1 MEKRAV
7 LAIVLSLVVVVL
19 WSIFFA
25 PVPPPPPSEVSEPAP
40 SSSAPPAGVGT
51 PQPTV
56 PASPG
61 SASSTAATPERPPGA
76 PAAQEV
82 FVAVD
87 TGVARFMLTSQGASV
102 RAVQL
107 LAYHTTLAK
116 DAPPVEIAPVP
127 GSTTL
132 PLNTVLSLE
141 QRVIAL
147 GQVVFTPSQTE
158 LTLSANQPEGTVAF
172 RGDLGDGRTVHRL
185 YRFHHTNYTFE
196 VSTWIEGLQPPA
208 GSSMLLLWGPGLL
221 RHTDGAGRQ
230 GQTAEHPR
238 SYVSGKVLHE
248 TPKKPGET
256 QIEQGQVAWTAL
268 ADTYFAAVLMP
279 QEPPGEAVMAR
290 RLEGDALEI
299 GLRTPLPQGQAK
311 QTVRVYVGPK
321 SQPLLEATD
330 PSLDKLIDLGFFS
343 PLARPMLQF
352 LRLLNGLV
360 HNYGLTIILT
370 TILIKIAFW
379 PLTQTSYKSMQS
391 MQKLQ
396 PKLKELQV
404 VYKDDRQALNRAMMQ
419 LYREHKVNPM
429 GGCLPMVLQIPVFF
443 AFYNALL
450 YSIELRHAPF
460 ICWHTE
466 LWWIGRGICDLSVHD
481 PSYVTPVLMGVTM
494 FIQQKMTPTTGDPMQ
509 AKIMQFMP
517 LMFLMFFLKAPAG
530 LVIYWLVNNVLSI
543 AQQMLINRTYAAPDV
558 TKAAVSSKR

>member
-25 PVPPPPPSEVSEPAP
+25 PAPPPPPSEVSD
-40 SSSAPPAGVGT
+40 SSSEPPANTTAPQQAPPGNAGPVSLAGGT
-51 PQPTV
+51 
-56 PASPG
+56 A
-61 SASSTAATPERPPGA
+61 ERPPGS
-76 PAAQEV
+76 PASQEA
-82 FVAVD
+82 FVTVD

-102 RAVQL
+102 KAVQL
-107 LAYHTTLAK
+107 HAYSTTLAK
-116 DAPPVEIAPVP
+116 GAPPIEIAPVP
-127 GSTTL
+127 GATTL
-132 PLNTVLSLE
+132 PLTAELSMD
-141 QRVIAL
+141 QRITAL

-158 LTLSANQPEGTVAF
+158 VTLSTAQPEQTVAF
-172 RGDLGDGRTVHRL
+172 RGELGDGRTVHRL
-185 YRFHHTNYTFE
+185 YRFHYSDYTFE
-196 VSTWIEGLQPPA
+196 VSTWVEGLQPPA
-208 GSSMLLLWGPGLL
+208 GSSMFLLWGPGLL
-221 RHTDGAGRQ
+221 RHTQDVGRQ
-230 GQTAEHPR
+230 GQTGEQPR

-248 TPKKPGET
+248 APKKPGES
-256 QIEQGQVAWTAL
+256 QVEQGQVAWTAL

-279 QEPPGEAVMAR
+279 KEPASDAVIAR
-290 RLEGDALEI
+290 RLEGDTLEV
-299 GLRTPLPQGQAK
+299 GLRTPLTQDRAR

-321 SQPLLEATD
+321 SQPLLEAAE

-360 HNYGLTIILT
+360 HNYGVTIMLA

-379 PLTQTSYKSMQS
+379 PLTQTSYKSMQA

-404 VYKDDRQALNRAMMQ
+404 VYKDDKQALNRAMMQ

-450 YSIELRHAPF
+450 YAIELRHAPF
-460 ICWHTE
+460 VCWETE
-466 LWWIGRGICDLSVHD
+466 LWWIGRGICDLSVYD
-481 PSYVTPVLMGVTM
+481 PSYVTPVLMGITM
-494 FIQQKMTPTTGDPMQ
+494 FVQQKMTPTTGDPTQ
-509 AKIMQFMP
+509 AKVMQFMP
-517 LMFLMFFLKAPAG
+517 LIFLMFFLKAPAG

-543 AQQMLINRTYAAPDV
+543 AQQLLINRTYNPTMAKP
-558 TKAAVSSKR
+558 AVVSKG

>member
-25 PVPPPPPSEVSEPAP
+25 PAPPPPPSEVSDSSSEPPANTTAPQQAP
-40 SSSAPPAGVGT
+40 SGNAGPVSPAGGT
-51 PQPTV
+51 
-56 PASPG
+56 A
-61 SASSTAATPERPPGA
+61 ERPPGS
-76 PAAQEV
+76 PASQEA
-82 FVAVD
+82 FVTVD
-87 TGVARFMLTSQGASV
+87 TGVARFTLTSQGASV
-102 RAVQL
+102 KAVQL
-107 LAYHTTLAK
+107 HAYSTTLAK
-116 DAPPVEIAPVP
+116 GAPPIEIAPVP
-127 GSTTL
+127 GAATL
-132 PLNTVLSLE
+132 PLSAELYMD
-141 QRVIAL
+141 QRITAL

-158 LTLSANQPEGTVAF
+158 VTLSTAQPEQTVAF
-172 RGDLGDGRTVHRL
+172 RGELGDGRTVHRL
-185 YRFHHTNYTFE
+185 YRFRYTDYTFE
-196 VSTWIEGLQPPA
+196 VSTWVDGLQPPA
-208 GSSMLLLWGPGLL
+208 GSSMFLLWGPGLL
-221 RHTDGAGRQ
+221 RHTDDVNRQ
-230 GQTAEHPR
+230 GQTGEQPR

-248 TPKKPGET
+248 APKKPGES
-256 QIEQGQVAWTAL
+256 QVEQGQVAWTAL

-279 QEPPGEAVMAR
+279 KEPASDAVIAR
-290 RLEGDALEI
+290 RLEGDTLQV
-299 GLRTPLPQGQAK
+299 GLRTPLTQDRAR

-321 SQPLLEATD
+321 SQPLLEAAE

-360 HNYGLTIILT
+360 HNYGVTIMLA

-379 PLTQTSYKSMQS
+379 PLTQTSYKSMQA

-404 VYKDDRQALNRAMMQ
+404 VYKDDKQALNRAMMQ

-450 YSIELRHAPF
+450 YAIELRHAPF
-460 ICWHTE
+460 VCWQTE
-466 LWWIGRGICDLSVHD
+466 LWWIGRGICDLSVYD
-481 PSYVTPVLMGVTM
+481 PSYVTPVLMGITM
-494 FIQQKMTPTTGDPMQ
+494 FVQQKMTPTTGDPTQ
-509 AKIMQFMP
+509 AKVMQFMP
-517 LMFLMFFLKAPAG
+517 LIFLMFFLKAPAG

-543 AQQMLINRTYAAPDV
+543 AQQLLINRTYNPNMAKP
-558 TKAAVSSKR
+558 AVVSKG

>member
-25 PVPPPPPSEVSEPAP
+25 PAPPPPPSEVSEPTP
-40 SSSAPPAGVGT
+40 SPSAPPAGVGT
-51 PQPTV
+51 PQPAASV
-56 PASPG
+56 SPG
-61 SASSTAATPERPPGA
+61 AVSSTERPPSA
-76 PAAQEV
+76 PVTQEV
-82 FVAVD
+82 FVTVD
-87 TGVARFMLTSQGASV
+87 TGVARFTLTSQGASV

-107 LAYHTTLAK
+107 QAYHTTLAK
-116 DAPPVEIAPVP
+116 GAPPVEIAPVP

-132 PLNTVLSLE
+132 PLNAELSME
-141 QRVIAL
+141 QRVTSL

-158 LTLSANQPEGTVAF
+158 LTLSTTQPEGMVAF
-172 RGDLGDGRTVHRL
+172 HGDLGNGRTVHRL

-196 VSTWIEGLQPPA
+196 VSTWVEGLQPPA
-208 GSSMLLLWGPGLL
+208 GSSMFLLWGPGLL
-221 RHTDGAGRQ
+221 RHVDDANRQ

-238 SYVSGKVLHE
+238 SYVSGKVLDGA
-248 TPKKPGET
+248 PKKPGET
-256 QIEQGQVAWTAL
+256 QLQQGQVAWTAL

-279 QEPPGEAVMAR
+279 REPAGDAVMAR
-290 RLEGDALEI
+290 RLEGDTLEI
-299 GLRTPLPQGQAK
+299 GLRTPLTQNQAK

-321 SQPLLEATD
+321 SQPLLEAAD
-330 PSLDKLIDLGFFS
+330 SSLDKLIDLGFFS

-352 LRLLNGLV
+352 LRLLNGWV
-360 HNYGLTIILT
+360 HNYGVTIILAT
-370 TILIKIAFW
+370 VLIKIAFW
-379 PLTQTSYKSMQS
+379 PLTQTSYKSMQA

-460 ICWHTE
+460 ICWNTE
-466 LWWIGRGICDLSVHD
+466 LWWIGRGICDLSVYD
-481 PSYVTPVLMGVTM
+481 PSYITPVLMGVTM
-494 FIQQKMTPTTGDPMQ
+494 FVQQKMTPTTGDPMQ

-543 AQQMLINRTYAAPDV
+543 AQQMIINRTYAPDV
-558 TKAAVSSKR
+558 TKTAVTSKG

>member
-25 PVPPPPPSEVSEPAP
+25 PAPPPPPSEVSEPAP
-40 SSSAPPAGVGT
+40 SPSAPPPAVEA
-51 PQPTV
+51 PQPAAPV
-56 PASPG
+56 SPG
-61 SASSTAATPERPPGA
+61 SMSSTAPPPEPPPGA

-82 FVAVD
+82 FVTVD
-87 TGVARFMLTSQGASV
+87 TGVARFTLTSQGASV

-107 LAYHTTLAK
+107 QAYHTTLAK
-116 DAPPVEIAPVP
+116 GAPPVEIAPVP

-132 PLNTVLSLE
+132 PLHAELSME

-147 GQVVFTPSQTE
+147 GQVVFTPSQTAV
-158 LTLSANQPEGTVAF
+158 TLSASQPEGTVVF
-172 RGDLGDGRTVHRL
+172 RGDLGNGRTVHRL

-196 VSTWIEGLQPPA
+196 VSTWVEGLQPPA

-221 RHTDGAGRQ
+221 RHMDDVGRQ

-238 SYVSGKVLHE
+238 SYVSGKVFHE
-248 TPKKPGET
+248 APKKPGET
-256 QIEQGQVAWTAL
+256 QVEQGQVAWTAL

-279 QEPPGEAVMAR
+279 QEPAGDAIMAR
-290 RLEGDALEI
+290 RLEGDTLEV
-299 GLRTPLPQGQAK
+299 GLRTPLTQDQAK

-321 SQPLLEATD
+321 SQPLLEAAE

-360 HNYGLTIILT
+360 HNYGVTIMLAT
-370 TILIKIAFW
+370 LLIKIAFW
-379 PLTQTSYKSMQS
+379 PLTQTSYKSMQA

-404 VYKDDRQALNRAMMQ
+404 VYKDDRQALNRATMQ

-450 YSIELRHAPF
+450 YAIELRHAPF
-460 ICWHTE
+460 VCWNTE
-466 LWWIGRGICDLSVHD
+466 LWWIGRGICDLSVYD
-481 PSYVTPVLMGVTM
+481 PSYVTPVLMGITM
-494 FIQQKMTPTTGDPMQ
+494 FIQQKMTPTTGDPAQ

-543 AQQMLINRTYAAPDV
+543 AQQLFINRTYAPGTAKTV
-558 TKAAVSSKR
+558 ATSKG

>member
-40 SSSAPPAGVGT
+40 GSSAPPAGIGS
-51 PQPTV
+51 PQPAAPV
-56 PASPG
+56 SPG
-61 SASSTAATPERPPGA
+61 SGSSPARPPGA
-76 PAAQEV
+76 PTVPEV
-82 FVAVD
+82 LVTVD
-87 TGVARFMLTSQGASV
+87 TGVARFTLTSQGASV

-107 LAYHTTLAK
+107 LAYRATLAK
-116 DAPPVEIAPVP
+116 GAPPVEIAPVP

-132 PLNTVLSLE
+132 PLNAELSME
-141 QRVIAL
+141 QRVTSL

-158 LTLSANQPEGTVAF
+158 VTLSASQPEGTVAF
-172 RGDLGDGRTVHRL
+172 HGDLGDGRTVHRL
-185 YRFHHTNYTFE
+185 YRFHHTDYTFE
-196 VSTWIEGLQPPA
+196 VSTWVEGLQPPA

-221 RHTDGAGRQ
+221 PHKDDADRQ

-238 SYVSGKVLHE
+238 SYVSGKILDE
-248 TPKKPGET
+248 APTKPGET
-256 QIEQGQVAWTAL
+256 RVQQGQVAWTAL

-279 QEPPGEAVMAR
+279 REPAGDAIMVR
-290 RLEGDALEI
+290 RLEGDTLEI
-299 GLRTPLPQGQAK
+299 GLRTPLTQGQAK
-311 QTVRVYVGPK
+311 QTVRVFVGPQ
-321 SQPLLEATD
+321 SQPLLEAVE
-330 PSLDKLIDLGFFS
+330 PSLYKLIDLGFFS

-352 LRLLNGLV
+352 LRLLNDWV
-360 HNYGLTIILT
+360 HNYGVTIILA

-379 PLTQTSYKSMQS
+379 PLTQTSYKSMQA

-460 ICWHTE
+460 ICWDTE
-466 LWWIGRGICDLSVHD
+466 LWWIGRGICDLSIYD
-481 PSYVTPVLMGVTM
+481 PSYITPVLMGVTM

-517 LMFLMFFLKAPAG
+517 LMFLVFFLKAPAG
-530 LVIYWLVNNVLSI
+530 LVVYWLVNNVLSI
-543 AQQMLINRTYAAPDV
+543 AQQMIINRTYAPDV
-558 TKAAVSSKR
+558 TKTAVTSKG

>member
-25 PVPPPPPSEVSEPAP
+25 PVPPPPPSEISEPAP
-40 SSSAPPAGVGT
+40 SSSAPPASVEA
-51 PQPTV
+51 PQPAAPV
-56 PASPG
+56 NPG
-61 SASSTAATPERPPGA
+61 SMSSTTTTTERPPGA
-76 PAAQEV
+76 PAAHEV
-82 FVAVD
+82 FVTVD
-87 TGVARFMLTSQGASV
+87 TGVARFTLTSQGGSV

-107 LAYHTTLAK
+107 QAYHTTLAK
-116 DAPPVEIAPVP
+116 GAPPVEIAPVP

-132 PLNTVLSLE
+132 PLNAELSVE
-141 QRVIAL
+141 QRVISL
-147 GQVVFTPSQTE
+147 GSVAFTPSQTE
-158 LTLSANQPEGTVAF
+158 LTLSASQPEGTVVF
-172 RGDLGDGRTVHRL
+172 RGDLGNGRTVHRL

-196 VSTWIEGLQPPA
+196 VSTWVEGLQPPA

-221 RHTDGAGRQ
+221 RHMDDVDRQ

-248 TPKKPGET
+248 APKKPGET
-256 QIEQGQVAWTAL
+256 QVEQGQVVWTAL

-279 QEPPGEAVMAR
+279 REPAGDAVMAR
-290 RLEGDALEI
+290 RLEGDTLEI
-299 GLRTPLPQGQAK
+299 GLRTPLTQGQAK

-321 SQPLLEATD
+321 SQPLLEAAD

-352 LRLLNGLV
+352 LRLIDGLV
-360 HNYGLTIILT
+360 HNYGVTIILT

-379 PLTQTSYKSMQS
+379 PLTQTSYKSMQA

-450 YSIELRHAPF
+450 YAIELRHAPF
-460 ICWHTE
+460 ICWDAE
-466 LWWIGRGICDLSVHD
+466 LWWIGRGICDLSVYD
-481 PSYVTPVLMGVTM
+481 PSYVTPVLMGITM
-494 FIQQKMTPTTGDPMQ
+494 FIQQKMTPTTGDPAQ

-517 LMFLMFFLKAPAG
+517 LIFLMFFLKAPAG

-543 AQQMLINRTYAAPDV
+543 AQQMIINRTYAPDMAKTVV
-558 TKAAVSSKR
+558 TSKG

>member
-25 PVPPPPPSEVSEPAP
+25 PAPPPPPSEVSEPTP
-40 SSSAPPAGVGT
+40 SPSAPPAGVGT
-51 PQPTV
+51 PQPAASV
-56 PASPG
+56 SPG
-61 SASSTAATPERPPGA
+61 AVSSTERPPSA
-76 PAAQEV
+76 PVTQEV
-82 FVAVD
+82 FVTVD
-87 TGVARFMLTSQGASV
+87 TGVARFTLTSQGASV

-107 LAYHTTLAK
+107 QAYHTTLAK
-116 DAPPVEIAPVP
+116 GAPPVEIAPVP

-132 PLNTVLSLE
+132 PLNAELSME
-141 QRVIAL
+141 QRVTSL

-158 LTLSANQPEGTVAF
+158 LTLSTTQPEGTVAF
-172 RGDLGDGRTVHRL
+172 HGDLGNGRTVHRL

-196 VSTWIEGLQPPA
+196 VSTWVEGLQPPA
-208 GSSMLLLWGPGLL
+208 GSSMFLLWGPGLL
-221 RHTDGAGRQ
+221 RHVDDANRQ

-238 SYVSGKVLHE
+238 SYVSGKVLDE
-248 TPKKPGET
+248 APKKPGET
-256 QIEQGQVAWTAL
+256 QLQQGQVAWTAL

-279 QEPPGEAVMAR
+279 REPAGDAVMAR
-290 RLEGDALEI
+290 RLEGDTLEI
-299 GLRTPLPQGQAK
+299 GLRTPLPQNQAK

-321 SQPLLEATD
+321 SQPLLEAAD
-330 PSLDKLIDLGFFS
+330 SSLDKLIDLGFFS

-352 LRLLNGLV
+352 LRLLNGWV
-360 HNYGLTIILT
+360 HNYGVTIILAT
-370 TILIKIAFW
+370 VLIKIAFW
-379 PLTQTSYKSMQS
+379 PLTQTSYKSMQA

-460 ICWHTE
+460 ICWNTE
-466 LWWIGRGICDLSVHD
+466 LWWIGRGICDLSVYD
-481 PSYVTPVLMGVTM
+481 PSYITPVLMGVTM
-494 FIQQKMTPTTGDPMQ
+494 FVQQKMTPTTGDPMQ

-543 AQQMLINRTYAAPDV
+543 AQQMIINRTYAPDV
-558 TKAAVSSKR
+558 TKTAVTSKG

>member
-1 MEKRAV
+1 M
-7 LAIVLSLVVVVL
+7 
-19 WSIFFA
+19 
-25 PVPPPPPSEVSEPAP
+25 
-40 SSSAPPAGVGT
+40 T
-51 PQPTV
+51 
-56 PASPG
+56 
-61 SASSTAATPERPPGA
+61 
-76 PAAQEV
+76 
-82 FVAVD
+82 VD
-87 TGVARFMLTSQGASV
+87 TGVARFTLSSQGASV

-107 LAYHTTLAK
+107 QAYHTTLAK
-116 DAPPVEIAPVP
+116 GAPPIEIAPVP

-132 PLNTVLSLE
+132 PLHAELTME
-141 QRVIAL
+141 QRVTSL

-158 LTLSANQPEGTVAF
+158 LTLSTSQPEGTVAF
-172 RGDLGDGRTVHRL
+172 HGDLGNGRTVHRL

-196 VSTWIEGLQPPA
+196 VSTWVEGPQPPA

-221 RHTDGAGRQ
+221 RHVDDAGRQ

-238 SYVSGKVLHE
+238 SYVSGKVLDE
-248 TPKKPGET
+248 VPKKPGET
-256 QIEQGQVAWTAL
+256 QVLQGQVAWTAL
-268 ADTYFAAVLMP
+268 ADTYFAVVLMP
-279 QEPPGEAVMAR
+279 QEPTGDAVMAR
-290 RLEGDALEI
+290 RLEGDTLEI
-299 GLRTPLPQGQAK
+299 GLRTPLTQGQAK
-311 QTVRVYVGPK
+311 QRVRVYVGPK
-321 SQPLLEATD
+321 SQPLLEAAE

-352 LRLLNGLV
+352 LRLINGWM
-360 HNYGLTIILT
+360 HNYGVTIIFT

-379 PLTQTSYKSMQS
+379 PLTQTSYKSMQA

-396 PKLKELQV
+396 PRLKELQV

-460 ICWHTE
+460 ICWDTE
-466 LWWIGRGICDLSVHD
+466 LWWIGRGICDLSVYD
-481 PSYVTPVLMGVTM
+481 PSYVTPVLMGITM
-494 FIQQKMTPTTGDPMQ
+494 FIQQKMTPTTGDPAQ

-543 AQQMLINRTYAAPDV
+543 AQQMIINRTYAPDMAKTV
-558 TKAAVSSKR
+558 VISKG

>member
-40 SSSAPPAGVGT
+40 SSSAPPAGVRT
-51 PQPTV
+51 PQPAAPV
-56 PASPG
+56 SPAV
-61 SASSTAATPERPPGA
+61 SSTAPTPARPPGV
-76 PAAQEV
+76 PIIPETLV
-82 FVAVD
+82 TVH
-87 TGVARFMLTSQGASV
+87 TGVARFTLTSQGASV

-107 LAYHTTLAK
+107 QAYHTTLAK
-116 DAPPVEIAPVP
+116 GAPPIEIAPVP

-132 PLNTVLSLE
+132 PLNAELSMEERIL
-141 QRVIAL
+141 L

-158 LTLSANQPEGTVAF
+158 LTLSASQPEGTVAF
-172 RGDLGDGRTVHRL
+172 RGDLGNGRTVHRL

-196 VSTWIEGLQPPA
+196 VSTWVEGRQPPA

-221 RHTDGAGRQ
+221 RHIDDANRQ

-238 SYVSGKVLHE
+238 SYVSGKVLDE
-248 TPKKPGET
+248 APKKPGES
-256 QIEQGQVAWTAL
+256 QLQQGQVAWTAL

-279 QEPPGEAVMAR
+279 QKPAGDAVMAR

-299 GLRTPLPQGQAK
+299 GLRTPLTQGQAK

-321 SQPLLEATD
+321 SQPLLEAAD

-360 HNYGLTIILT
+360 HNYGVTIILAT
-370 TILIKIAFW
+370 VLIKIAFW
-379 PLTQTSYKSMQS
+379 PLTQTSYKSMQA

-460 ICWHTE
+460 VCWQTE

-481 PSYVTPVLMGVTM
+481 PSYITPVLMGVTM
-494 FIQQKMTPTTGDPMQ
+494 FIQQKMTPTTGDPTQ

-543 AQQMLINRTYAAPDV
+543 AQQMIINRTYAPDMAKTAV
-558 TKAAVSSKR
+558 TSKG

>member
-25 PVPPPPPSEVSEPAP
+25 PAPPPSEVSEPAP
-40 SSSAPPAGVGT
+40 SSSEPPAGVGT
-51 PQPTV
+51 PQPAAPV
-56 PASPG
+56 SPG
-61 SASSTAATPERPPGA
+61 AVSSTAPTTEPPPGA

-82 FVAVD
+82 FVTVD
-87 TGVARFMLTSQGASV
+87 TGVARFTLTSQGASV

-107 LAYHTTLAK
+107 QAYHTTLAK
-116 DAPPVEIAPVP
+116 GAPPVEIAPIP

-132 PLNTVLSLE
+132 PLNAEISME
-141 QRVIAL
+141 QRLTSL

-158 LTLSANQPEGTVAF
+158 VTLSASQPEGTVAF
-172 RGDLGDGRTVHRL
+172 RGDLGNGRTVHRL

-208 GSSMLLLWGPGLL
+208 GSSILLLWGPGLL
-221 RHTDGAGRQ
+221 RHIDDVGRQ

-248 TPKKPGET
+248 APKKPGET
-256 QIEQGQVAWTAL
+256 QIEQGQVTWTAL

-279 QEPPGEAVMAR
+279 QEPAGDAVMAR
-290 RLEGDALEI
+290 RLEGDTLEI
-299 GLRTPLPQGQAK
+299 GLRTPLTQNQAK

-321 SQPLLEATD
+321 SQPLLEAAD

-360 HNYGLTIILT
+360 HNYGVTILLT
-370 TILIKIAFW
+370 TIFIKIAFW
-379 PLTQTSYKSMQS
+379 PLTQTSYKSMQA

-450 YSIELRHAPF
+450 YAIELRHAPF
-460 ICWHTE
+460 ICWNTE
-466 LWWIGRGICDLSVHD
+466 LWWIGRGICDLSVYD
-481 PSYVTPVLMGVTM
+481 PSYVTPVLMGITM
-494 FIQQKMTPTTGDPMQ
+494 FIQQKMTPTTGDPAQ

-530 LVIYWLVNNVLSI
+530 LVIYWLVNNLLSI
-543 AQQMLINRTYAAPDV
+543 AQQLFINRTNAPDMAKTAV
-558 TKAAVSSKR
+558 TSKG

>member
-25 PVPPPPPSEVSEPAP
+25 PAPPPPPSEVSEPTP
-40 SSSAPPAGVGT
+40 SPSAPPTGVGT
-51 PQPTV
+51 PQPAAPV
-56 PASPG
+56 SPG
-61 SASSTAATPERPPGA
+61 AVSSTAPIPERPPSA
-76 PAAQEV
+76 PATEEV
-82 FVAVD
+82 FVTVD
-87 TGVARFMLTSQGASV
+87 TGVARFTLTSQGASV

-107 LAYHTTLAK
+107 QAYHTTLAK
-116 DAPPVEIAPVP
+116 GAPPIEIAPVP

-132 PLNTVLSLE
+132 PLHAELSME
-141 QRVIAL
+141 QRVTSL

-158 LTLSANQPEGTVAF
+158 LTLSTSQPEGTVAF
-172 RGDLGDGRTVHRL
+172 HGDLGNGRTVHRL
-185 YRFHHTNYTFE
+185 YRFHHTHYTFE
-196 VSTWIEGLQPPA
+196 VSTWVEGPQPPA

-221 RHTDGAGRQ
+221 RHVDDAGRQ

-238 SYVSGKVLHE
+238 SYVSGKVLDE

-256 QIEQGQVAWTAL
+256 QVQQGQVAWTAL

-279 QEPPGEAVMAR
+279 QEPTGDAVMAR
-290 RLEGDALEI
+290 RLEGDTLEI
-299 GLRTPLPQGQAK
+299 GLRTPLTQGQAK
-311 QTVRVYVGPK
+311 QRVRVYVGPK
-321 SQPLLEATD
+321 SQPLLEAAE

-352 LRLLNGLV
+352 LRLINGWM
-360 HNYGLTIILT
+360 HNYGVTIILT

-379 PLTQTSYKSMQS
+379 PLTQTSYKSMQA

-396 PKLKELQV
+396 PRLKELQV

-450 YSIELRHAPF
+450 YAIELRHAPF
-460 ICWHTE
+460 ICWDTE

-481 PSYVTPVLMGVTM
+481 PSYITPVLMGVTM
-494 FIQQKMTPTTGDPMQ
+494 FIQQKMTPTTGDPAQ

-543 AQQMLINRTYAAPDV
+543 AQQMIINRTYAPGMAKPTV
-558 TKAAVSSKR
+558 VSKG

>member
-40 SSSAPPAGVGT
+40 GSSAPPAGIGA
-51 PQPTV
+51 PQPAAPV
-56 PASPG
+56 SPG
-61 SASSTAATPERPPGA
+61 SGSSPARTPARLPGPP
-76 PAAQEV
+76 PVPEV
-82 FVAVD
+82 LVTVD
-87 TGVARFMLTSQGASV
+87 TGVARFTLTSQGASV

-107 LAYHTTLAK
+107 LAYRTTLAK
-116 DAPPVEIAPVP
+116 GAPPVEIAPVP

-132 PLNTVLSLE
+132 PLNAELSIE
-141 QRVIAL
+141 QRVTSL
-147 GQVVFTPSQTE
+147 GQVIFTPSQTE
-158 LTLSANQPEGTVAF
+158 VTLSASQPEGTVAF
-172 RGDLGDGRTVHRL
+172 HGDLGDGRTVHRL

-196 VSTWIEGLQPPA
+196 VSTWVEGLQPPA

-221 RHTDGAGRQ
+221 RHTDDADRQ

-238 SYVSGKVLHE
+238 SYVSGKVLDE
-248 TPKKPGET
+248 APTKPGET
-256 QIEQGQVAWTAL
+256 RVQQGQVAWTAL

-279 QEPPGEAVMAR
+279 QEPAGDAVIAR
-290 RLEGDALEI
+290 RLEGDTLEI
-299 GLRTPLPQGQAK
+299 GLRTPLTQGQAK
-311 QTVRVYVGPK
+311 QTVRVYVGPQ
-321 SQPLLEATD
+321 SQPLLEAVE

-352 LRLLNGLV
+352 LRLLNDWV
-360 HNYGLTIILT
+360 HNYGVTIILA

-379 PLTQTSYKSMQS
+379 PLTQTSYKSMQA

-450 YSIELRHAPF
+450 YSIELRNAPF
-460 ICWHTE
+460 ICWDTE
-466 LWWIGRGICDLSVHD
+466 LWWIGRGICDLSVYD
-481 PSYVTPVLMGVTM
+481 PSYITPVLMGVTM

-517 LMFLMFFLKAPAG
+517 LMFLVFFLKAPAG
-530 LVIYWLVNNVLSI
+530 LVVYWLVNNVLSI
-543 AQQMLINRTYAAPDV
+543 AQQMIINRTYAPDV
-558 TKAAVSSKR
+558 TKTAVTSKG

>member
-25 PVPPPPPSEVSEPAP
+25 PAPPPPPSEVSEPTP
-40 SSSAPPAGVGT
+40 SPSAPPTGVGT
-51 PQPTV
+51 PQPAAPV
-56 PASPG
+56 SPG
-61 SASSTAATPERPPGA
+61 AVSSTAPIPERPPSA
-76 PAAQEV
+76 PATEEV
-82 FVAVD
+82 FVD
-87 TGVARFMLTSQGASV
+87 TGVARFTLTSQGASV

-107 LAYHTTLAK
+107 QAYHTTLAK
-116 DAPPVEIAPVP
+116 GAPPIEIAPVP

-132 PLNTVLSLE
+132 PLYAELTME
-141 QRVIAL
+141 QRVTSL

-158 LTLSANQPEGTVAF
+158 LTLSTSQPEGTVAF
-172 RGDLGDGRTVHRL
+172 HGDLGNGRTVHRL

-196 VSTWIEGLQPPA
+196 VSTWVEGLQPPA

-221 RHTDGAGRQ
+221 RHVDDAGRQ

-238 SYVSGKVLHE
+238 SYVSGKVLDE

-256 QIEQGQVAWTAL
+256 QVQQGQVAWTAL

-279 QEPPGEAVMAR
+279 QEPTGDAVMAR
-290 RLEGDALEI
+290 RLEGDTLEI
-299 GLRTPLPQGQAK
+299 GLRTPLTQGQAK
-311 QTVRVYVGPK
+311 QRVRVYVGPK
-321 SQPLLEATD
+321 SQPLLEAAE

-352 LRLLNGLV
+352 LRLINGWM
-360 HNYGLTIILT
+360 HNYGVTIILT

-379 PLTQTSYKSMQS
+379 PLTQTSYKSMQA

-429 GGCLPMVLQIPVFF
+429 GGCLPRVLQIPVFF

-450 YSIELRHAPF
+450 YAIELRHAPF
-460 ICWHTE
+460 ICWDTE

-481 PSYVTPVLMGVTM
+481 PSYITPVLMGVTM
-494 FIQQKMTPTTGDPMQ
+494 FIQQKMTPTTGDPAQ

-543 AQQMLINRTYAAPDV
+543 AQQMIINRTYAPGMAKPTV
-558 TKAAVSSKR
+558 VSKG

>member
-25 PVPPPPPSEVSEPAP
+25 PAPPPPPSEVSEPTP
-40 SSSAPPAGVGT
+40 SSSAPPGSVEA
-51 PQPTV
+51 PQPAAPV
-56 PASPG
+56 NPG
-61 SASSTAATPERPPGA
+61 SMSSTATTTERPPGA
-76 PAAQEV
+76 PAVQEV
-82 FVAVD
+82 LVTVD
-87 TGVARFMLTSQGASV
+87 TGVTRFTLTSQGASV

-107 LAYHTTLAK
+107 QTYHTTLAK
-116 DAPPVEIAPVP
+116 GAPPVEIAPVP

-132 PLNTVLSLE
+132 PLNAELSIE
-141 QRVIAL
+141 QRVISL
-147 GQVVFTPSQTE
+147 GSVAFTPSQTE
-158 LTLSANQPEGTVAF
+158 LTLSASQPEGTVAF
-172 RGDLGDGRTVHRL
+172 RGDLGNGRTVHRL
-185 YRFHHTNYTFE
+185 YRFHYTNYTFE
-196 VSTWIEGLQPPA
+196 VSTWVEDLQPPA

-221 RHTDGAGRQ
+221 RHTDDANRQ

-248 TPKKPGET
+248 APKKPGET
-256 QIEQGQVAWTAL
+256 QVEQGQVVWTAL

-279 QEPPGEAVMAR
+279 QEPAGDAVMAR
-290 RLEGDALEI
+290 RLEGDTLEV
-299 GLRTPLPQGQAK
+299 GLRTPLTQGQAK

-321 SQPLLEATD
+321 SQPLLEAAD

-352 LRLLNGLV
+352 LRLINGLV
-360 HNYGLTIILT
+360 HNYGMTIILT

-379 PLTQTSYKSMQS
+379 PLTQTSYKSMQA

-450 YSIELRHAPF
+450 YAIELRHAPF
-460 ICWHTE
+460 ICWDTE
-466 LWWIGRGICDLSVHD
+466 LWWIGRGICDLSVYD
-481 PSYVTPVLMGVTM
+481 PSYVTPVLMGITM
-494 FIQQKMTPTTGDPMQ
+494 FIQQKMTPTTGDPAQ

-517 LMFLMFFLKAPAG
+517 LIFLMFFLKAPAG

-543 AQQMLINRTYAAPDV
+543 AQQMIINRTYAPV
-558 TKAAVSSKR
+558 TAKTVVISKG